1 MNIYNKMTLI
11 VILIATIAVSFT
23 FYLFQKEDNPNKD
36 ALYENK
42 IADHKTPK
50 DKKTMGLLQTTISRS
65 GLEKRFCKMVE
76 MQLMRLLAYLML
88 WQSPN
93 HIRLDL
99 AVAVRRLHIMVK
111 MEKFQNV

>member
-50 DKKTMGLLQTTISRS
+50 DKKRLWGCF
-65 GLEKRFCKMVE
+65 K
-76 MQLMRLLAYLML
+76 QLYREAG
-88 WQSPN
+88 
-93 HIRLDL
+93 
-99 AVAVRRLHIMVK
+99 RRK
-111 MEKFQNV
+111 DFARWWKCS